1 LPLEVNFHLSTE
13 RNENETMELDHETA
27 VRAVA
32 MGEVHQRAGGPH
44 LDAWDDDDDDDDS
57 DSFGSAA
64 SRHDDDDENDD
75 AAIMPP
81 ADDDGAIPRHDAAYD
96 DEDDDDEEEAE
107 CRVCRGPAEEG

>member
-1 LPLEVNFHLSTE
+1 MPLEVNFHLSTE

-44 LDAWDDDDDDDDS
+44 LDAWDDDDS

-64 SRHDDDDENDD
+64 SRHDDDESDD

>member
-1 LPLEVNFHLSTE
+1 MPLEVNFHLSTE

-44 LDAWDDDDDDDDS
+44 LDAWDDDDS